1 LRAVQVLPIQVFSK
15 KSSKTHDQRSGDT
28 FATKYPDFKKKPR
41 TLSKWFL
48 KTHDTTPFMKRMKQA
63 EHVVLKSRF
72 PVLRI
77 KKNKPL
83 ISGLLF
89 EGAEKF
95 QVKVYNNSLNSNH
108 IHLLVRAHSQKNLH
122 DFLRF
127 LAGQIAQRITGAVRG
142 KKNRFS
148 FWLKPIWRRLVHWGR
163 DFLNLHLYIYQNQLE
178 TLGLIAYELRDRKPP
193 LGR

>member
-1 LRAVQVLPIQVFSK
+1 MRVLNAP
-15 KSSKTHDQRSGDT
+15 
-28 FATKYPDFKKKPR
+28 
-41 TLSKWFL
+41 L
-48 KTHDTTPFMKRMKQA
+48 A
-63 EHVVLKSRF
+63 EHVVLRSRF
-72 PVLRI
+72 SVLRL
-77 KKNKPL
+77 KKNNSL

-95 QVKVYNNSLNSNH
+95 QVKIYNNSLNSNH
-108 IHLLVRAHSQKNLH
+108 IHLLVKAPSQKNLH

-163 DFLNLHLYIYQNQLE
+163 DFFNLQRYIYQNQLE
-178 TLGLIAYELRDRKPP
+178 TLGLIAYQVRGRKLSP
-193 LGR
+193 RTI

>member
-1 LRAVQVLPIQVFSK
+1 
-15 KSSKTHDQRSGDT
+15 
-28 FATKYPDFKKKPR
+28 
-41 TLSKWFL
+41 
-48 KTHDTTPFMKRMKQA
+48 MKQS
-63 EHVVLKSRF
+63 EHVVLRSRF
-72 PVLRI
+72 PVLRL
-77 KKNKPL
+77 KKNKSL

-108 IHLLVRAHSQKNLH
+108 IHLLLKAPSQKKLH

-127 LAGQIAQRITGAVRG
+127 LAGQIAQKITGAVRG

-148 FWLKPIWRRLVHWGR
+148 FWRKPVWRRIVHWGR
-163 DFLNLHLYIYQNQLE
+163 DFLNLHRYIYQNRLE